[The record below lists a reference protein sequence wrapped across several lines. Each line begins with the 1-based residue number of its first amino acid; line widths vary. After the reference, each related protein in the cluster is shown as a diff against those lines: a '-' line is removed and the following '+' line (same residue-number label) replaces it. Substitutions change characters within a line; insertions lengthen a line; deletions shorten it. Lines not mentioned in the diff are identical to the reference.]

1 MRTARK
7 SNSMNL
13 YAKAFLFDLNGTVID
28 DMQYHADAW
37 YDILTKDLNST
48 ITRPQVKAQ
57 MFGKNEE
64 VLVRMFGEG
73 HFTKEQMNHISMEKE
88 RKYQQAYLPKL
99 ALIDGLQ
106 KFLDD
111 AKKSGIKMAIG
122 SAAIPF
128 NIAFVLDNLQLND
141 YFPVLVSANDVVT
154 SKPHP
159 DTFLQC
165 AAALNVAPEDCIV
178 FEDAPK
184 GVEAALN
191 AGMRCV
197 VLTTTHEEEE
207 FSAYNNIIE
216 YAKDYACLKVSNTD
230 YTVI

>member
-1 MRTARK
+1 
-7 SNSMNL
+7 MNL

-28 DMQYHADAW
+28 DMRYHAEAW

-48 ITRPQVKAQ
+48 ITRPEVKAQ
-57 MFGKNEE
+57 MYGKNDEL
-64 VLVRMFGEG
+64 LVRVFGEG
-73 HFTKEQMNHISMEKE
+73 YFTQEQMNHLSMEKE
-88 RKYQQAYLPKL
+88 RRYQQAYLPQL

-106 KFLDD
+106 QFLEG
-111 AKKSGIKMAIG
+111 AKQSGIKMAIG

-141 YFPVLVSANDVVT
+141 FFPVLVSADDVVT

-165 AAALNVAPEDCIV
+165 AAALNVSPADCIV

-184 GVEAALN
+184 GVEAAQN
-191 AGMRCV
+191 AGMQCV
-197 VLTTTHEEEE
+197 VLTTTHSIEE
-207 FSAYNNIIE
+207 FSAYNNIIA
-216 YAKDYACLKVSNTD
+216 YAND
-230 YTVI
+230 YTGFKVGNS

>member
-1 MRTARK
+1 
-7 SNSMNL
+7 MNL

-28 DMQYHADAW
+28 DMRYHADAW
-37 YDILTKDLNST
+37 YDILTKDLKST
-48 ITRPQVKAQ
+48 ITRPEVKAQ
-57 MFGKNEE
+57 MYGKNDEL
-64 VLVRMFGEG
+64 LVRVFGEG
-73 HFTKEQMNHISMEKE
+73 YFTQEQMNHLSMEKE
-88 RKYQQAYLPKL
+88 KRYQQAYLPQL

-106 KFLDD
+106 HFLDE
-111 AKKSGIKMAIG
+111 AKHAGIKMAIG

-141 YFPVLVSANDVVT
+141 FFPVLVSADDVIT

-165 AAALNVAPEDCIV
+165 AAALNVNPADCIV

-184 GVEAALN
+184 GVESAQN
-191 AGMRCV
+191 AGMQCV

-207 FSAYNNIIE
+207 FSAYNNIIAF
-216 YAKDYACLKVSNTD
+216 AKDYSDFRVRNS
-230 YTVI
+230 